1 MELYNE
7 LIRETE
13 GLLAGKPFHRWDYD
27 PRLAWEDA
35 GESELVLLRDAAYEL
50 GGGGKPAVH
59 FTCVTTSPALVE
71 RDEVLLWGPDLR
83 ELKGDSPY
91 ARIALLRAGDIESD
105 DGDDTVAY
113 NAIKDMEFVR
123 YHVFPKGY
131 MLRFSAESGREQVRL
146 SKRALRDGI
155 SFRQVGYDFIC
166 RYRENSN
173 VLAVKLIFIT
183 APEGPY
189 EALAACGRR
198 STEITRTLCTI
209 LDGLPMD
216 CSACHLKPVCD
227 EVEGMRELHFGRSA
241 GEGSRRR

>member
-13 GLLAGKPFHRWDYD
+13 GLLDSKPFRRWDYEAG
-27 PRLAWEDA
+27 LAWPDT
-35 GESELVLLRDAAYEL
+35 GESELVLMRDAAYEL

-59 FTCVTTSPALVE
+59 FTCVTTSSALVE
-71 RDEVLLWGPDLR
+71 RDQILLWGPDLR
-83 ELKGDSPY
+83 ELREDASY
-91 ARIALLRAGDIESD
+91 ARIALLRVGDIESD

-123 YHVFPKGY
+123 YHVFPQGY
-131 MLRFSAESGREQVRL
+131 MLRFSAESGREQVRV
-146 SKRALRDGI
+146 SKRALKDGM
-155 SFRQVGYDFIC
+155 SFQRIGCDFIRC
-166 RYRENSN
+166 YRKNPN
-173 VLAVKLIFIT
+173 VLAVKLIFVT
-183 APEGPY
+183 APDGPY
-189 EALAACGRR
+189 QALADCGRR

-227 EVEGMRELHFGRSA
+227 EVEGMRELHFGQSGR
-241 GEGSRRR
+241 EK

>member
-13 GLLAGKPFHRWDYD
+13 GLLEGKPFHRWDYEAGM
-27 PRLAWEDA
+27 AWPDT
-35 GESELVLLRDAAYEL
+35 GESELVLMRDAAYEL

-71 RDEVLLWGPDLR
+71 RDQILLWGPDLGELR
-83 ELKGDSPY
+83 EDAPY
-91 ARIALLRAGDIESD
+91 ARIALLRVGDIESD

-123 YHVFPKGY
+123 YHVFPQGY
-131 MLRFSAESGREQVRL
+131 MLRFSAESGREQVRV
-146 SKRALRDGI
+146 SRRALKTGMN
-155 SFRQVGYDFIC
+155 FRRVGCDFIRC
-166 RYRENSN
+166 YRKNPN
-173 VLAVKLIFIT
+173 ILAVKLIFIT
-183 APEGPY
+183 AHDGPY
-189 EALAACGRR
+189 QALADCGRR

-227 EVEGMRELHFGRSA
+227 EVEGMRELHFGRS
-241 GEGSRRR
+241 GGKT